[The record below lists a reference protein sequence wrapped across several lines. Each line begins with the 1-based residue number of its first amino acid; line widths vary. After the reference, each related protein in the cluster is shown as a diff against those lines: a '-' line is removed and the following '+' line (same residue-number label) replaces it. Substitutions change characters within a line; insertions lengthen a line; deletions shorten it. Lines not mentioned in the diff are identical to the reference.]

1 MSRKEKIDYF
11 LKRWISRKLTVF
23 IVASVGL
30 FSNVIT
36 SSDWVIIATA
46 YIAIQGF
53 TDVVER
59 LFKLR
64 SSSSSDLVALALA
77 LCYSSVFV
85 SCIGFLKVV
94 LK

>member
-1 MSRKEKIDYF
+1 VSRKEKIDYF

-64 SSSSSDLVALALA
+64 SSSS
-77 LCYSSVFV
+77 
-85 SCIGFLKVV
+85 
-94 LK
+94 